1 MVARGQGGQ
10 LPPDRT
16 LDPRGGVARSAHPE
30 CVEPTL
36 TWGDGQAFLFV
47 EIMHDFF
54 AALPFWKL
62 RPEPTL
68 VNSESLCL
76 ADSGQTYVVYRQRG
90 GSIVLDLTRV
100 RSMSRFKGEW
110 FDPRTG
116 ARLAADTVAGGAPR
130 SFTCPDSQDWVL
142 HLNAAL

>member
-1 MVARGQGGQ
+1 MGGAFY
-10 LPPDRT
+10 LY
-16 LDPRGGVARSAHPE
+16 AE
-30 CVEPTL
+30 CFEPTL
-36 TWGDGQAFLFV
+36 TWGDGGAFRFV
-47 EIMHDFF
+47 ELMHDFF

-62 RPEPTL
+62 KPEPTL

-76 ADSGQTYVVYRQRG
+76 ADPGQTYVVYRQRG

-100 RSMSRFKGEW
+100 RSMSRFKAEW

-116 ARLAADTVAGGAPR
+116 ARRAADTVAGGAPR

-142 HLNAAL
+142 HLHAAS